1 MASTNELINREFIKD
16 IDQWIEQLY
25 DCKQLT
31 ETQVK
36 LLCDKAR
43 EILKEESNVQE
54 VKCPVTVCGD
64 VHGQFHD
71 LMELF
76 KMGGKT
82 PDTNYLFM
90 GDYVDRGYYS
100 VETVSLL
107 VCLKVRYRDRVTI
120 LRGNHESR
128 QITQVYG
135 FYDEC
140 LRKYGNSKVWNYF
153 TDLFD
158 YFPLTALVDG
168 QIFCLHGGLSPSIDT
183 LDHIRSL
190 ERIQEVP
197 HEGPMCDLLWSDP
210 DDRGGWGI
218 SPRGAGYTFG
228 QDISE
233 TFNHSN
239 GITLISR
246 AHQLVMEGYNWCHDR
261 NVVTVFSAPNYCY
274 RCGNQ
279 AAMVELDD
287 ELKYSFLQFD
297 PAPRRG
303 EPHEFL
309 EWMKTSVNSD
319 VSAAR
324 NLLFAPNED
333 RKWLDKYINDMKG
346 PTHYRYAKYDLKVV
360 NSFRLR
366 PNLSNHEFSEL
377 GDKILLMHGIHQS
390 DLLDLLTHGF
400 TQKYGRAGS
409 KAFFGAG
416 FYFTPCST
424 KAINWAIDEE
434 AYIKERRADNN
445 EYKPSID
452 YPYHVVLCAVAKGK
466 LEGFRVPQKK
476 PFYGHWPDSRMSVAK
491 YVPKKTIN
499 VPFYDTFTSA
509 DGDTMERMS
518 SLSIPVDG
526 FKRDLDVYTEN
537 ENEKL
542 PEYPEYCVYRP
553 QQIRMAYLAE
563 IQLVKQSPWIMTV
576 TLVHIFVGFCGLIA
590 MQKYF
595 KTHAIRRA
603 VRLVNINLKLIA
615 LIGFLYYSWGFL
627 SVILVGLYRVYIYV
641 RNPQACDYIWSA
653 DFCYIF
659 YSQHCAACMLAYTTY
674 IGHLH
679 VGQIVLVTRSAD
691 FNSINRTVLSNTH
704 TVALFYIYHVS
715 RVQTLSSEMDQFWR
729 ESVNLVRTFN
739 NFLLFFAL
747 YFFHRKE
754 RPNPNKWTRDVNEA
768 DRYFQQFNQMI
779 SAMSFAVDRSKRKF
793 GSRWVRQT
801 FFHLLSRQ
809 VASETSESKLKKAA
823 RLPILSSRFVD
834 IACEAL
840 QDSTVRMRLSPLGSQ
855 NVWSFDGLNLMECT
869 ESMALSILRLS
880 SPTLH
885 NLVCSADLGFINT
898 ININVLPF
906 LEHVANLTIQTTRRH
921 GMFVELIR
929 DLSGQLKTLDCPLV
943 YLNSITGLSLSIDV
957 LRTCLSPE
965 EKGDLNYVLGHR
977 FRRVHLQIK
986 GGSLTDT
993 DHFKFSATSAI
1004 QQTTEELVLDYQA
1017 KARVGIFPDQFVSH
1031 LPNLKKIWV
1040 IFDRFGPLAL
1050 PSERALLHTREFLLV
1065 ASMFSRKFKNN
1076 AKNVQQY
1083 VVVLRNSVKM
1093 TANENKREWYK
1104 KLAKEMA
1111 FECNTVDTA
1120 QYFRRD
1126 YDLQAYTSAHDL
1138 EPTALILRGEIE
1150 QTTIFAIADFMDA
1163 IVLLSLSYLLV
1174 LSSTT
1179 FCFGMCSGT
1188 IKNRLNKKPTPSTKK
1203 LLPGEQ
1209 KPKLPLAA
1217 TPHPPI
1223 ADEKLKTA
1231 VQSAPV
1237 ADEMPKEVGKKE
1249 LTAKSQAAKNEKK
1262 SEINRKK
1269 LVKQQPLTVK
1279 ATGTVKQSKKM
1290 IVESKRLTP
1299 VVDLQPQLINGKTFK
1314 ERLMEKDPPTKD
1326 VPLIS
1331 ADTQLTADNKG
1342 VTTDLMS
1349 AKLGPPTAKELNLK
1363 QLIKDHLNKGVVR
1376 MDYSITI
1383 LHQLLDLARASFQ
1396 KQPTL
1401 VEVKAPVNI
1410 CGDIHG
1416 QYTDLMRIFAS
1427 CGLPF
1432 RSRYLF
1438 LGDYVD
1444 RGRHS
1449 LEVIVFL
1456 LACKVQY
1463 PMSIFLLR
1471 GNHDVYGFNAELR
1484 TRYRDVA
1491 HSTAL
1496 YQHFNSV
1503 FAEMPLAALVS
1514 GKILCMHGGLS
1525 PHLNSLD
1532 DIRSIQRPLT
1542 VVKGLAQDLLWA
1554 DPEAGVTGFA
1564 PNKVRATSHVFGEMA
1579 VQDKCKQLSIDMVI
1593 RAHQV
1598 VEYGYAFFAGRQ
1610 LLTIFSASRYHDDL
1624 CNYAAVV
1631 QVDDRLEVSFMQL
1644 KPIEFEQHKQDKIAR
1659 TQDVVD
1665 DDE

>member
-190 ERIQEVP
+190 ERIQEVQCAICF
-197 HEGPMCDLLWSDP
+197 GPI
-210 DDRGGWGI
+210 RTIVVVGGI

-563 IQLVKQSPWIMTV
+563 IQLVKQS
-576 TLVHIFVGFCGLIA
+576 
-590 MQKYF
+590 
-595 KTHAIRRA
+595 
-603 VRLVNINLKLIA
+603 
-615 LIGFLYYSWGFL
+615 
-627 SVILVGLYRVYIYV
+627 
-641 RNPQACDYIWSA
+641 
-653 DFCYIF
+653 
-659 YSQHCAACMLAYTTY
+659 AACMLAYT
-674 IGHLH
+674 LW
-679 VGQIVLVTRSAD
+679 V
-691 FNSINRTVLSNTH
+691 
-704 TVALFYIYHVS
+704 
-715 RVQTLSSEMDQFWR
+715 
-729 ESVNLVRTFN
+729 
-739 NFLLFFAL
+739 FAL
-747 YFFHRKE
+747 YYPWYSK
-754 RPNPNKWTRDVNEA
+754 NKFLLDRVYCAGPIHTGSVNAVVLQTVTGLLTLDICVTFGDVCLLFYNKYQIA
-768 DRYFQQFNQMI
+768 KYYR
-779 SAMSFAVDRSKRKF
+779 AMSFAVDRSKRKF

-1290 IVESKRLTP
+1290 IVESKRLATTSVKEEKSKKRKDDAANKASEKNVKPKPNNDVQTPIAGTPKTPIVVGTPKTP

-1349 AKLGPPTAKELNLK
+1349 AKLGPPTAKEVEIEKLNLK

>member
-303 EPHEFL
+303 EPHMSGQDTLEEFL
-309 EWMKTSVNSD
+309 QWMKSSD
-319 VSAAR
+319 DDDISEAR
-324 NLLFAPNED
+324 NFLFAPNED
-333 RKWLDKYINDMKG
+333 RKWLEEYINDMKG
-346 PTHYRYAKYDLKVV
+346 PTHYRYTKYDLKVV
-360 NSFRLR
+360 NSFRIR
-366 PNLSNHEFSEL
+366 QDSSIYEFSEL
-377 GDKILLMHGIHQS
+377 GDKILLMHGVHQS

-400 TQKYGRAGS
+400 TKECGRAGS
-409 KAFFGAG
+409 KAFFSSGY
-416 FYFTPCST
+416 YFTPCST
-424 KAINWAIDEE
+424 KAINWAIGED
-434 AYIKERRADNN
+434 AYIKERRADKN
-445 EYKPSID
+445 EYKPQVD
-452 YPYHVVLCAVAKGK
+452 YPYHVVFCAIAKGK
-466 LEGFRVPQKK
+466 LESFRIPQKK
-476 PFYGHWPDSRMSVAK
+476 PFYYHWPDSRMSVAK
-491 YVPKKTIN
+491 YVPEKTLN
-499 VPFYDTFTSA
+499 VPFFDSFISA
-509 DGDTMERMS
+509 DGKSMERMS
-518 SLSIPVDG
+518 SLNIPVGG
-526 FKRDLDVYTEN
+526 FKRDPDVYTEN
-537 ENEKL
+537 KNEKL

-563 IQLVKQSPWIMTV
+563 IQLVKQST
-576 TLVHIFVGFCGLIA
+576 
-590 MQKYF
+590 
-595 KTHAIRRA
+595 
-603 VRLVNINLKLIA
+603 
-615 LIGFLYYSWGFL
+615 
-627 SVILVGLYRVYIYV
+627 
-641 RNPQACDYIWSA
+641 
-653 DFCYIF
+653 
-659 YSQHCAACMLAYTTY
+659 ACMLAYTISIFGFY
-674 IGHLH
+674 YPWYYKNG
-679 VGQIVLVTRSAD
+679 VLRDRVFCSGPVHTTSSA
-691 FNSINRTVLSNTH
+691 NAVLFPTMAGLLAVDIF
-704 TVALFYIYHVS
+704 VAFGDVC
-715 RVQTLSSEMDQFWR
+715 
-729 ESVNLVRTFN
+729 
-739 NFLLFFAL
+739 LLFF
-747 YFFHRKE
+747 
-754 RPNPNKWTRDVNEA
+754 NKYQIAKYYR
-768 DRYFQQFNQMI
+768 
-779 SAMSFAVDRSKRKF
+779 AMNSAVDRSKREL

-801 FFHLLSRQ
+801 FFAYLSRQ
-809 VASETSESKLKKAA
+809 VASETSELKQKQAT
-823 RLPILSSRFVD
+823 RLSILSPRFVD
-834 IACEAL
+834 IACELL
-840 QDSTVRMRLSPLGSQ
+840 QDSNVRMRLSPLGSQ
-855 NVWSFDGLNLMECT
+855 NVWSFDGLNLAECT
-869 ESMALSILRLS
+869 ESMALSILRLAN
-880 SPTLH
+880 PIVRK
-885 NLVCSADLGFINT
+885 LVCSADIGFINT

-906 LEHVANLTIQTTRRH
+906 LEHVTNLTIETTRRYRV
-921 GMFVELIR
+921 FLELIQ
-929 DLSGQLKTLDCPLV
+929 DLSGQLKMLDCPLV
-943 YLNSITGLSLSIDV
+943 YLNSITGLSLTIDV
-957 LRTCLSPE
+957 FRTWLSPQG
-965 EKGDLNYVLGHR
+965 KGDLNYILAHS
-977 FRRVHLQIK
+977 FRRIHLRIK
-986 GGSLTDT
+986 GGSLTAT
-993 DHFKFSATSAI
+993 NRFKFSATSAI
-1004 QQTTEELVLDYQA
+1004 QQATEELILDYEA
-1017 KARVGIFPDQFVSH
+1017 KIRVGIFPGRFVSH
-1031 LPNLKKIWV
+1031 LPNLKKICV
-1040 IFDRFGPLAL
+1040 YFNRFCPLAL
-1050 PSERALLHTREFLLV
+1050 SFKPALLLTKEFLLV
-1065 ASMFSRKFKNN
+1065 ASMFSQNFKDN
-1076 AKNVQQY
+1076 AKNVQKY
-1083 VVVLRNSVKM
+1083 VVVLRNPVEIA
-1093 TANENKREWYK
+1093 ANENKREWYK
-1104 KLAKEMA
+1104 ELSKKMA

-1120 QYFRRD
+1120 QYFKRD
-1126 YDLQAYTSAHDL
+1126 YDLQAYTAVHDL
-1138 EPTALILRGEIE
+1138 APTALLLRGVME
-1150 QTTIFAIADFMDA
+1150 QTTFFVIADF
-1163 IVLLSLSYLLV
+1163 
-1174 LSSTT
+1174 
-1179 FCFGMCSGT
+1179 G
-1188 IKNRLNKKPTPSTKK
+1188 TPSIKEEKSKK
-1203 LLPGEQ
+1203 RKDEAANKTSEKNV
-1209 KPKLPLAA
+1209 KPKPNN
-1217 TPHPPI
+1217 
-1223 ADEKLKTA
+1223 D
-1231 VQSAPV
+1231 VQSPIV
-1237 ADEMPKEVGKKE
+1237 GTPKTPIIVGTPK
-1249 LTAKSQAAKNEKK
+1249 T
-1262 SEINRKK
+1262 
-1269 LVKQQPLTVK
+1269 PL
-1279 ATGTVKQSKKM
+1279 
-1290 IVESKRLTP
+1290 
-1299 VVDLQPQLINGKTFK
+1299 VDLQPQLINGKTFK
-1314 ERLMEKDPPTKD
+1314 ERLMEQDPPTKD

-1349 AKLGPPTAKELNLK
+1349 TKLGPPTAKEMEIEKLNLK
-1363 QLIKDHLNKGVVR
+1363 QLIKEHLNKGVAR
-1376 MDYSITI
+1376 MDYSVTI

-1491 HSTAL
+1491 QSTSL

-1503 FAEMPLAALVS
+1503 FAEMPLAAIVS

-1532 DIRSIQRPLT
+1532 DVRKIQRPLT

-1554 DPEAGVTGFA
+1554 DPEAGVAGFA
-1564 PNKVRATSHVFGEMA
+1564 PNKVRATSHVFGETA
-1579 VQDKCKQLSIDMVI
+1579 
-1593 RAHQV
+1593 V

-1631 QVDDRLEVSFMQL
+1631 QVNERLEVSFMQL